1 MIKSMTGFGRGRY
14 EGNTFACSVEI
25 KAVNHRFL
33 DLHAKLP
40 SELGELEL
48 LIKRWVQSRVK
59 RGRIDLLVTID
70 RNETVSFSL
79 NSSLLRAYLL
89 AFAQLRSDFGL
100 GGEMDPVQLLRTPGI
115 LNFESPSLSG
125 ESLAMVREGLDQ
137 AVQSALQDLDH
148 MRIEEGEALYSDILG
163 RLETIQQEATAIR
176 TSTAGALG
184 ACQERLQTRLN
195 ELLKGVP
202 VDPARVVQEAAFYVE
217 RSDIAEELTRL
228 ESHVEQSK
236 GLLSNDQ
243 DVGKTMDF
251 LLQEM
256 NREANTILS
265 KTTGVVGCGLEISNR
280 AILIKSEIEKIR
292 EQIQNVE

>member
-1 MIKSMTGFGRGRY
+1 MIKSMTGFGRGRF
-14 EGNTFACSVEI
+14 EGSAFTCSVEI

-40 SELGELEL
+40 PELGELEL

-70 RNETVSFSL
+70 RNETFGFSL
-79 NSSLLRAYLL
+79 NTSLLQAYLR
-89 AFAQLRSDFGL
+89 AFEQLRSDFGL
-100 GGEMDPVQLLRTPGI
+100 GGEIDPVQLLRTPGI
-115 LNFESPSLSG
+115 LNLDSPSLSG
-125 ESLAMVREGLDQ
+125 ESLAIVKEALDQ
-137 AVQSALQDLDH
+137 AVQSALHDLDR
-148 MRIEEGEALYSDILG
+148 MRIEEGEVLHTDILG
-163 RLETIQQEATAIR
+163 RLETIEREATAIR
-176 TSTAGALG
+176 ASTAEALG
-184 ACQERLQTRLN
+184 ACQEHLQTRLN
-195 ELLKGVP
+195 ELLSGFP

-217 RSDIAEELTRL
+217 RSDITEELTRL
-228 ESHVEQSK
+228 ESHVGQSK
-236 GLLSNDQ
+236 GLLSDSQ

-265 KTTGVVGCGLEISNR
+265 KATGFIGCGLEISNR
-280 AILIKSEIEKIR
+280 AILIKREIEKIR